1 MTDPSFTR
9 RRVEAI
15 VDRAL
20 RAAGVLG
27 VVPTPLDAVASVAG
41 VSAVVPMP
49 AALTDRPRPVLG
61 ALRFDERTVYVD
73 ERQPAPRRRFTEA
86 HELAHAL
93 CPWHEAVL
101 RVDTEAELFG
111 PTRSALEQEANL
123 GAGLLIFQSARLG
136 EAPSIEAAL
145 GLAKA
150 YGASA
155 HATLH
160 HLVEGHAG
168 AAALLVV
175 GRFAQR
181 DGSLPVWR
189 AVRSP
194 AFAGI
199 DLPAELR
206 PHDPLFELVE
216 SSRTGGLARA
226 SIAPGVTAESYY
238 NRHAFLVLVLG

>member
-9 RRVEAI
+9 RRIEAV

-20 RAAGVLG
+20 RSAGVLG

-41 VSAVVPMP
+41 VRGVAPMP
-49 AALTDRPRPVLG
+49 AELADGPRPVLG
-61 ALRFDERTVYVD
+61 ALQFDERTIYVN
-73 ERQPAPRRRFTEA
+73 ERQSAPRRRFTEA

-101 RVDTEAELFG
+101 RVDTEDELFG

-123 GAGLLIFQSARLG
+123 GAGLLIFQAARLG
-136 EAPSIEAAL
+136 EPPSIEAAL
-145 GLAKA
+145 ALAKE

-189 AVRSP
+189 SVRSP
-194 AFAGI
+194 AFVG
-199 DLPAELR
+199 DLPAQLR
-206 PHDPLFELVE
+206 PHDALFELVE
-216 SSRTGGLARA
+216 TSRTCGLARA
-226 SIAPGVTAESYY
+226 AIGRGVSAESYY
-238 NRHAFLVLVLG
+238 NRHAFLVLVHD